1 MSNNPGVIRL
11 GKKDYYT
18 VGRRV
23 ADFRLAHSI
32 GDLWAITTT
41 AVEVNA
47 ERVMFKATIT
57 SPTGEVVAT
66 GYAEEVRSDR
76 GVNSTSAVENC
87 ESSAIGR
94 ALAAAGFGGDG
105 EYASAD
111 ELTAALS
118 QQPKKRGHAP
128 TPANDADRREFA
140 GVLKEKMGLDAAGV
154 MAWLVDIG
162 EKVPVTTDDLGGL
175 YKWLEDGQ
183 AEVCREWLAA
193 NR

>member
-1 MSNNPGVIRL
+1 MPVNL
-11 GKKDYYT
+11 KGKQYHT
-18 VGRRV
+18 VAERV
-23 ADFRLAHSI
+23 NAFRQAHSI
-32 GDLWAITTT
+32 GDLWGITTAAITITDD
-41 AVEVNA
+41 
-47 ERVMFKATIT
+47 RVMFKATIT